1 MSDKSIKGRSPILI
15 KTHKRKI
22 HNLPASE
29 MTVTDKFAAKV
40 HEDART
46 GKKQFITTLIIEKVK
61 TNGNINSIS
70 KRSNHSQ

>member
-22 HNLPASE
+22 HNLPGAE
-29 MTVTDKFAAKV
+29 IIVTDKFAAKV

-46 GKKQFITTLIIEKVK
+46 GKKTIYNDPNYRKGK
-61 TNGNINSIS
+61 N
-70 KRSNHSQ
+70 